1 MTQEDKNLL
10 LKDLFARL
18 LYNPFVRVGNNP
30 NPFKINHRLMWTLQ
44 YGNNKTIEDLFKN
57 IKPYLRPMS
66 SMTDKERQEYDS
78 KRKHICDDYNRY
90 CFDTI
95 ESIDWLNAH
104 HFDYRNL
111 IEKGLAIAVTE
122 ENNPYKE

>member
-66 SMTDKERQEYDS
+66 SMTEEEKMIQRS
-78 KRKHICDDYNRY
+78 KMRY
-90 CFDTI
+90 EGYFVNHVYYHTL
-95 ESIDWLNAH
+95 E
-104 HFDYRNL
+104 
-111 IEKGLAIAVTE
+111 
-122 ENNPYKE
+122 